1 MKKIFFTPGPTQL
14 YESVPK
20 YIKEAIDNHICS
32 ISHRGKEFEQIFQ
45 NAVSGL
51 KKLLAVPNDSHIFF
65 LSSATEAME
74 RIIENCIAEHSF
86 HFVNGEFSR
95 RFFETAVELR
105 KFPQKFEAAI
115 GDGFDFGST
124 AINENAELICF
135 TQNETST
142 GVAIDSEDI
151 YRIKKENP
159 DKLIAVDIVSSVP
172 YVNIDYN
179 LVDCAFFSVQ
189 KGFGLPAG
197 LGVVIV
203 NENAIKKSQYLQENG
218 YTIGSYHSFLSL
230 LKSAQKN
237 QTPETPN
244 VLGIYLLGRICD
256 ELNETGMD
264 KIRDETEKKSRLVY
278 DFFDAHNKYRP
289 FVRNKNFQSKTVIAI
304 DTLEDTQKIKQRL
317 AENGIVVGSGYKE
330 LKDKQIRI
338 ANFPMHQIEDVEGM
352 LEILR
357 E

>member
-14 YESVPK
+14 YESVPE
-20 YIKEAIDNHICS
+20 YIKEAIHNNICS
-32 ISHRGKEFEQIFQ
+32 ISHRSKEFEQIFQ

-65 LSSATEAME
+65 LGSATEAME
-74 RIIENCIAEHSF
+74 RIIENCVAKHSF
-86 HFVNGEFSR
+86 HFIDGEFSK
-95 RFFETAVELR
+95 RFFETAVELK

-115 GDGFDFGST
+115 GDGFDFGIV
-124 AINENAELICF
+124 AIDENAELICF

-142 GVAIDSEDI
+142 GIAVNPEDI
-151 YRIKKENP
+151 YRIKKEHP
-159 DKLIAVDIVSSVP
+159 DKIVAVDIVSSVP
-172 YVNIDYN
+172 YVNIDYR

-197 LGVVIV
+197 LGIVIV
-203 NENAIKKSQYLQENG
+203 NENAIKKSQYLQEKG
-218 YTIGSYHSFLSL
+218 YSIGSYHSFLSL

-244 VLGIYLLGRICD
+244 VLGIYLLGKVCD
-256 ELNETGMD
+256 ELNEIGTD
-264 KIRDETEKKSRLVY
+264 RIRSDTEKKASLIY
-278 DFFDAHNKYRP
+278 DFFDAHKKFKP
-289 FVRNKNFQSKTVIAI
+289 FVKNKNFRSKTVIAI

-338 ANFPMHQIEDVEGM
+338 ANFPMHKMEDVEGM
-352 LEILR
+352 LGYIE
-357 E
+357 